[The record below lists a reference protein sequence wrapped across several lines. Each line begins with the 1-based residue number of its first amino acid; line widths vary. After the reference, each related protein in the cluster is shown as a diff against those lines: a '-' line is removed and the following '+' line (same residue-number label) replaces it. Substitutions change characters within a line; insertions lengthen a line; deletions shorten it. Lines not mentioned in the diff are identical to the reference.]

1 MSRPTAS
8 ATVRLASSHVVTVG
22 ATLAAIVTFVG
33 IAGSALPQWFG
44 RVEASL
50 TNPGGLSIALLLNV
64 ALILFG
70 WRRAKDLKLALAA
83 NAEAEKQ
90 AHAIAYSDFT
100 TGLANRRA
108 LVEAIEDRLRG
119 EAPQGILLV
128 LDLDHFKKV
137 NDLHGHRA
145 GDQLLRFVAATMR
158 EAVPPQACCAR
169 LGGDEFGIL
178 LPRGIA
184 PESASA
190 IARSLLDLLSRPIP
204 IELITAHISASAGL
218 SQVDGHI
225 KEAEEVMRRSDIAL
239 YEAKRLG
246 RNCFVWFDAAME
258 EQLTRRTVLEA
269 EMRAGI
275 EAGEFVP
282 FFQPLISLGSSELK
296 GFEVLARWRHPV
308 HGIVEPLEF
317 IGIAEATGLI
327 APLSLSVMRQA
338 ISAALAWPNEMTI
351 AVNISP
357 IQFRDPQLAA
367 RITKLLTETGFPA
380 ARLEIE
386 ITESSLLED
395 HENALAIIES
405 LKNQGIRISLDDFG
419 TGYATL
425 TQLRAIPF
433 DRIKIDKSF
442 VSTMLTDSQSDAIV
456 ETISS
461 LGRSLRLPITAE
473 GVESD
478 AIRRR
483 LVDLG
488 CSDAQGWLFGRAI
501 PAENVQDYFASQ
513 PNTLAGLGQKT
524 AELEGELPERRDTNW
539 RASPRGRAA

>member
-8 ATVRLASSHVVTVG
+8 AAVRLASSHLLTVG

-44 RVEASL
+44 RVEANL
-50 TNPGGLSIALLLNV
+50 ANPGGLSVALMLNV

-83 NAEAEKQ
+83 NAEAERL
-90 AHAIAYSDFT
+90 AHASAYSDFT

-108 LVEAIEDRLRG
+108 LVEAIEVRLRSG
-119 EAPQGILLV
+119 APQGILLV

-137 NDLHGHRA
+137 NDLHGHLA
-145 GDQLLRFVAATMR
+145 GDQLLRFVATTMR
-158 EAVPPQACCAR
+158 EAVAEDACCAR

-178 LPRGIA
+178 LPGGST
-184 PESASA
+184 EEQASA
-190 IARSLLDLLSRPIP
+190 IAQSLLERLAQPIP
-204 IELITAHISASAGL
+204 IDSIAAHISASVGL
-218 SQVDGHI
+218 SQIDGRTAGP
-225 KEAEEVMRRSDIAL
+225 EDVMRRSDIAL

-246 RNCFVWFDAAME
+246 RNCSIWFDAEME
-258 EQLTRRTVLEA
+258 EQLTRRTMLEA

-275 EAGEFVP
+275 AAGEFVP
-282 FFQPLISLGSSELK
+282 FFQPLISLVSGELK

-308 HGIVEPLEF
+308 HGVVEPAEF

-338 ISAALAWPNEMTI
+338 MTAALGWPDDMTI

-357 IQFRDPQLAA
+357 VQFRDPQLAA
-367 RITKLLTETGFPA
+367 RITKVLTETGFPA
-380 ARLEIE
+380 GRLEIE

-395 HENALAIIES
+395 HEDALATIES

-442 VSTMLTDSQSDAIV
+442 VAGMLTDSQSDAIV
-456 ETISS
+456 ETIST

-478 AIRRR
+478 AIRKR

-501 PAENVQDYFASQ
+501 PAEDVQGYFAA
-513 PNTLAGLGQKT
+513 PGKVADERGPDGAALDGQ
-524 AELEGELPERRDTNW
+524 LPERRDMK
-539 RASPRGRAA
+539 RRSRPGRAA